1 MGENVRYDG
10 GHRYTRLLVERLGD
24 LFDLHPI
31 CPEVGIG
38 MGVPRNPIQ
47 LTNTKQGIRVRD
59 IDNNS
64 LDFTRELEQFAI
76 ACLQEPPEIY
86 GYIFKSRSPSC
97 GVNDVKLYDEAGQ
110 LLNSGGTGIHA
121 KTIIKTIANLPVAD
135 ENQLQEI
142 KSIDNYSER
151 VISYYQSRN
160 PSQLD

>member
-10 GHRYTRLLVERLGD
+10 GHRYTKLLTERLGE
-24 LFDLHPI
+24 LFDFRPI

-47 LTNTKQGIRVRD
+47 LTSTKQGIRVRD
-59 IDNNS
+59 IDNNT
-64 LDFTRELEQFAI
+64 LDFTRELVRFAI

-97 GVNDVKLYDEAGQ
+97 GVNDVNIYDEAGQ
-110 LLNSGGTGIHA
+110 MLNSDGTGIHA
-121 KTIIKTIANLPVAD
+121 KTIIETIANLPVAD

-151 VISYYQSRN
+151 VINYYQSRN
-160 PSQLD
+160 R